1 MVLLSFTLQQ
11 LQGLNLKD
19 FAKRLY
25 NKAFNEED
33 LLSEA
38 AQVAYFFAFAMFP
51 LLLFLVSL
59 IGIVLENSEDLRA
72 EMFLFLRQ
80 VMPGSAYELVQK
92 TIEEVTE
99 NSSGG
104 KLTFGLAA
112 ALYSASAGLDSIR
125 IALNGVY
132 NLTETRPW
140 WKTKLLTLTMTL
152 GLGVLV
158 AIALGV
164 VFYGG
169 KFISLILDSISLP
182 IQSPIFLGILQVVTV
197 LVVLTIVFA
206 LLYNY
211 LPKHKETKWIWI
223 TPGAIL
229 AILLWLA
236 VSYGF
241 KLYLG
246 YFNTYDKTYGSLG
259 AVIILMLW
267 LYLTAFVILFGG
279 SINAVLQEF
288 TDPETAKA
296 GEKKAAAKEIV
307 ENPHA
312 DHSGTVEKI
321 AGNSDV
327 TKTDEEMKSKNI
339 RPETVLERLEADDK
353 PVDKKSVM
361 KLIAGVVIGFVTSRK
376 K

>member
-1 MVLLSFTLQQ
+1 LST
-11 LQGLNLKD
+11 
-19 FAKRLY
+19 
-25 NKAFNEED
+25 
-33 LLSEA
+33 A

-59 IGIVLENSEDLRA
+59 IGIVLENSDDLRS

-80 VMPGSAYELVQK
+80 VMPGSAFELVQK
-92 TIEEVTE
+92 TVEEVTE
-99 NSSGG
+99 SSSGG

-125 IALNGVY
+125 VALNGVY

-152 GLGVLV
+152 GLGILV

-169 KFISLILDSISLP
+169 KFISLILGSISLP
-182 IQSPIFLGILQVVTV
+182 IQSPIFLGILQGATV
-197 LVVLTIVFA
+197 LVVLTVVFA

-211 LPKHKETKWIWI
+211 LPKHKETKWVWV

-229 AILLWLA
+229 AILMWLA
-236 VSYGF
+236 VSYAF

-267 LYLTAFVILFGG
+267 LYLTGLVILLGG
-279 SINAVLQEF
+279 VINAVMQEY
-288 TDPETAKA
+288 TDPETAAA
-296 GEKKAAAKEIV
+296 GEKKAAAKEIL

-312 DHSGTVEKI
+312 DHSATAEKI
-321 AGNSDV
+321 AGRQNE
-327 TKTDEEMKSKNI
+327 TKTSEEIEFKNN
-339 RPETVLERLEADDK
+339 RPETVLEKLEAEDK
-353 PVDKKSVM
+353 PVDKKSVF
-361 KLIAGVVIGFVTSRK
+361 KLIAGVVIGFVSSRK

>member
-1 MVLLSFTLQQ
+1 MALLSFTIQQ
-11 LQGLNLKD
+11 LRDLNWKD
-19 FAKRLY
+19 FGKRLY
-25 NKAFNEED
+25 DKAFNEED
-33 LLSEA
+33 LLSA
-38 AQVAYFFAFAMFP
+38 SAQVAYFFAFAMFP

-59 IGIVLENSEDLRA
+59 IGIVLENSDDLRS
-72 EMFLFLRQ
+72 EMFLFLQQ
-80 VMPGSAYELVQK
+80 VMPGSAYDLVK
-92 TIEEVTE
+92 TTVDEVTQ

-132 NLTETRPW
+132 NLTETRSW
-140 WKTKLLTLTMTL
+140 WKTKLLTLAMTL

-158 AIALGV
+158 GIALAV

-169 KFISLILDSISLP
+169 KFISLVLGSISLP
-182 IQSPIFLGILQVVTV
+182 IQSPIFLGILQGVTILTV
-197 LVVLTIVFA
+197 LIIVFA

-211 LPKHKETKWIWI
+211 LPKHKESKWVWV
-223 TPGAIL
+223 TPGAVI

-236 VSYGF
+236 VSYAF

-267 LYLTAFVILFGG
+267 LYLTALAILFGG
-279 SINAVLQEF
+279 STNAVLQEF
-288 TDPETAKA
+288 TDPESAVA
-296 GEKKAAAKEIV
+296 REKKAAAKEII
-307 ENPHA
+307 EDPHG
-312 DHSGTVEKI
+312 DHSAIVEKI
-321 AGNSDV
+321 AGRPIETNAGL
-327 TKTDEEMKSKNI
+327 KTDSGNN
-339 RPETVLERLEADDK
+339 RNQTVLEKLEADDK
-353 PVDKKSVM
+353 PVDKKSVL
-361 KLIAGVVIGFVTSRK
+361 KLIAGVVIGFVSSRK